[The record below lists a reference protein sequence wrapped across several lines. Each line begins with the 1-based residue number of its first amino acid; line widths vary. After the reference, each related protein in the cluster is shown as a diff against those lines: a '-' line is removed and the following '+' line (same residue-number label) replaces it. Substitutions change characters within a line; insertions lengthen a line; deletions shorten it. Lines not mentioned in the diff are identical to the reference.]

1 MVLASSTVV
10 VVLQNSKKKTSI
22 LSLNTK
28 QTLHKK
34 WTFHCGSLSCFEF
47 WSLDLPLPL
56 KQLVIRR
63 QRRGYGELPSMA
75 WQPAQQPAILSE
87 ASIMRP
93 TKTAKLYPTNLL
105 DSQTAACIMEINYF
119 NCRVYSAVYSPWSWW
134 SRIDICG
141 LDTRKSGSGGL
152 FAHWCCNTPHPFM
165 FNRLTV
171 KFSLPGKVSKLTDY
185 LLPVSCPD
193 ITSWLSVGISATQWI
208 IVKSAVS
215 QL

>member
-134 SRIDICG
+134 SRIDILG
-141 LDTRKSGSGGL
+141 WIRE
-152 FAHWCCNTPHPFM
+152 
-165 FNRLTV
+165 
-171 KFSLPGKVSKLTDY
+171 KVEVVACLLTDVAIRHIRSCLTDWLWNSAFQAKSVNWLIICFLY
-185 LLPVSCPD
+185 LVLILLLGCP
-193 ITSWLSVGISATQWI
+193 LG
-208 IVKSAVS
+208 S
-215 QL
+215 QQHSESL